1 MIHYSRCPRFGH
13 RRAKHYQERVEPM
26 STRYRRH
33 RLRKRRLF
41 VRHHGCTAPSWL
53 ALLLSS
59 SGSRNVA
66 SRKLIPR
73 DLTPQTPDRSWGT
86 GPANRPPRLL
96 AAAAKHLASRLGS
109 IPVSSR
115 LNNCVSQTTGVFATV
130 TWFTFRVRQCLAHG
144 TYPAVRIRKRAGL
157 NRLHLLLG
165 STATIQV
172 PGAQVF
178 AAHHGSFT
186 FPLSD
191 TSRQQFPS
199 HT

>member
-1 MIHYSRCPRFGH
+1 
-13 RRAKHYQERVEPM
+13 M
-26 STRYRRH
+26 STRYRRD
-33 RLRKRRLF
+33 RLRRRRLF

-53 ALLLSS
+53 ALLLSL
-59 SGSRNVA
+59 SGSWNVA

-86 GPANRPPRLL
+86 GFANRPPRLL
-96 AAAAKHLASRLGS
+96 AAAAKNLASRLGS
-109 IPVSSR
+109 IPLSSR
-115 LNNCVSQTTGVFATV
+115 LNNCLYQTTGVFPAV
-130 TWFTFRVRQCLAHG
+130 TWFALRVRQCLDG

-157 NRLHLLLG
+157 NIPHMLLG